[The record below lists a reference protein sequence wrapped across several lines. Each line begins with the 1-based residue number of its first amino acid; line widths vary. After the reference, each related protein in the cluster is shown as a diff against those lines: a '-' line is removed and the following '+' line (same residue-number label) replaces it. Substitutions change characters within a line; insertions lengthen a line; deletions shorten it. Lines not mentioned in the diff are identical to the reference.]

1 MNLLISIMKTKKIIL
16 ALAIFVFACLFIG
29 AAYSSQNS
37 NADVDEILKNVEDKF
52 DQKTFN
58 DSKTGLEIPY
68 NIYLPDNYDKSK
80 NYPLVVFIA
89 DSSLVGKGE
98 KASLE
103 QGLGGIIWAND
114 SKNNKEECIVVVPTY
129 SDVIIDDMN
138 GNEKSE
144 YLNATKNLIDNVSSS
159 YSVDSNRIYGTGQSM
174 GGMTLLYLASKYPD
188 LFAAELFVSCQ
199 WDINELSNL
208 DSQKFFYIVSE
219 GDEKASTGQKEVKEM
234 LDSKKV
240 KYGVL
245 EGIDAQADNSNKVNS
260 LINGNNNINFI
271 SFKEGTVSSNS
282 TDNKMVGGEHMA
294 SFDYAY
300 KLEPVRD
307 WLFKQHK

>member
-1 MNLLISIMKTKKIIL
+1 MNMKKIIL
-16 ALAIFVFACLFIG
+16 IYAILILACLIIG
-29 AAYSSQNS
+29 AAYSIDSS
-37 NADVDEILKNVEDKF
+37 SDVDGILKNVEDKF
-52 DQKTFN
+52 EQKTFN

-68 NIYLPDNYDKSK
+68 NIYLPDNYDKNK

-114 SKNNKEECIVVVPTY
+114 SKNSKEECIVLVPTY
-129 SDVIIDDMN
+129 SDVIIDDMQ

-144 YLNATKNLIDNVSSS
+144 YLNATKNLIDNVSTS
-159 YSVDSNRIYGTGQSM
+159 YSVDANRIYGTGQSM
-174 GGMTLLYLASKYPD
+174 GGMTILYLASQYPD
-188 LFAAELFVSCQ
+188 LFAAEMFVSCQ

-219 GDEKASTGQKEVKEM
+219 GDQKASTGQKEVKQM
-234 LDSKKV
+234 LDNKSV
-240 KYGVL
+240 KYEVL
-245 EGIDAQADNSNKVNS
+245 DGIDAQSGDNDNKINEMIGKNS
-260 LINGNNNINFI
+260 NINFI
-271 SFKEGTVSSNS
+271 SFKQGTVTGNS
-282 TDNKMVGGEHMA
+282 TDNKMGAGEHMA

-300 KLEPVRD
+300 NLEPVRD

>member
-1 MNLLISIMKTKKIIL
+1 MNMKKIISIS
-16 ALAIFVFACLFIG
+16 AILILACLIIG
-29 AAYSSQNS
+29 AAYSIDSS
-37 NADVDEILKNVEDKF
+37 SDVDGILKNVEDKF
-52 DQKTFN
+52 EQKTFN

-68 NIYLPDNYDKSK
+68 NIYLPDNYDKNK

-114 SKNNKEECIVVVPTY
+114 SKNSKEECIVLVPTY
-129 SDVIIDDMN
+129 SDVIIDDMQ

-144 YLNATKNLIDNVSSS
+144 YLNATKNLIDNVSTS
-159 YSVDSNRIYGTGQSM
+159 YSVDANRIYGTGQSM
-174 GGMTLLYLASKYPD
+174 GGMTILYLASQYPD
-188 LFAAELFVSCQ
+188 LFAAEMFVSCQ

-219 GDEKASTGQKEVKEM
+219 GDQKASTGQKEVKQM
-234 LDSKKV
+234 LDNKSV
-240 KYGVL
+240 KYEVL
-245 EGIDAQADNSNKVNS
+245 DGIDAQSGDNDNKINEMIGKNS
-260 LINGNNNINFI
+260 NINFI
-271 SFKEGTVSSNS
+271 SFKQGTVTGNS
-282 TDNKMVGGEHMA
+282 TDNKMGAGEHMA

-300 KLEPVRD
+300 NLDPVRD

>member
-1 MNLLISIMKTKKIIL
+1 MNMKKIMLISAILIL
-16 ALAIFVFACLFIG
+16 ACLIIG
-29 AAYSSQNS
+29 AAYSIDSS
-37 NADVDEILKNVEDKF
+37 SDVDGILKNVEDKF
-52 DQKTFN
+52 EQKTFN

-68 NIYLPDNYDKSK
+68 NIYLPDNYDKNK

-114 SKNNKEECIVVVPTY
+114 SKNSKEECIVLVPTY
-129 SDVIIDDMN
+129 SDVIIDDMQ

-144 YLNATKNLIDNVSSS
+144 YLNATKNLIDNVSTS
-159 YSVDSNRIYGTGQSM
+159 YSVDANRIYGTGQSM
-174 GGMTLLYLASKYPD
+174 GGMTILYLASQYPD
-188 LFAAELFVSCQ
+188 LFAAEMFVSCQ

-219 GDEKASTGQKEVKEM
+219 GDQKASTGQKEVKQM
-234 LDSKKV
+234 LDNKSV
-240 KYGVL
+240 KYEVL
-245 EGIDAQADNSNKVNS
+245 DGIDAQSGDNDNKINEMIGKNS
-260 LINGNNNINFI
+260 NINFI
-271 SFKEGTVSSNS
+271 SFKQGTVTGNS
-282 TDNKMVGGEHMA
+282 TDNKMGAGEHMA

-300 KLEPVRD
+300 NLEPVRD

>member
-1 MNLLISIMKTKKIIL
+1 MNMKKIIL
-16 ALAIFVFACLFIG
+16 ISTILILACLIIG
-29 AAYSSQNS
+29 AAYSIDSS
-37 NADVDEILKNVEDKF
+37 SDVDGILKNVEDKF
-52 DQKTFN
+52 EQKTFN

-68 NIYLPDNYDKSK
+68 NIYLPDNYDKNK

-114 SKNNKEECIVVVPTY
+114 SKNSKEECIVLVPTY
-129 SDVIIDDMN
+129 SDVIIDDMQ

-144 YLNATKNLIDNVSSS
+144 YLNATKNLIDNVSTS
-159 YSVDSNRIYGTGQSM
+159 YSVDANRIYGTGQSM
-174 GGMTLLYLASKYPD
+174 GGMTILYLASQYPD
-188 LFAAELFVSCQ
+188 LFAAEMFVSCQ

-219 GDEKASTGQKEVKEM
+219 GDQKASTGQKEVKQM
-234 LDSKKV
+234 LDNKSV
-240 KYGVL
+240 KYEVL
-245 EGIDAQADNSNKVNS
+245 EGIDAQSGDNDNKINEMIGKNS
-260 LINGNNNINFI
+260 NINFI
-271 SFKEGTVSSNS
+271 SFKQGTVTGNS
-282 TDNKMVGGEHMA
+282 TDNKMGAGEHMA

-300 KLEPVRD
+300 NLEPVRD

>member
-1 MNLLISIMKTKKIIL
+1 MNMKKIIL
-16 ALAIFVFACLFIG
+16 ISAILILACLIIG
-29 AAYSSQNS
+29 AAYSIDSS
-37 NADVDEILKNVEDKF
+37 SDVDGILKNVEDKF
-52 DQKTFN
+52 EQKTFN

-68 NIYLPDNYDKSK
+68 NIYLPDNYDKNK

-114 SKNNKEECIVVVPTY
+114 SKNSKEECIVLVPTY
-129 SDVIIDDMN
+129 SDVIINDMQ

-144 YLNATKNLIDNVSSS
+144 YLNATKNLIDNVSTS
-159 YSVDSNRIYGTGQSM
+159 YSVDANRIYGTGQSM
-174 GGMTLLYLASKYPD
+174 GGMTILYLASQYPD
-188 LFAAELFVSCQ
+188 LFAAEMFVSCQ

-219 GDEKASTGQKEVKEM
+219 GDQKASTGQKEVKQM
-234 LDSKKV
+234 LDNKSV
-240 KYGVL
+240 KYEVL
-245 EGIDAQADNSNKVNS
+245 DGIDAQSGDNDNKINEMIGKNS
-260 LINGNNNINFI
+260 NINFI
-271 SFKEGTVSSNS
+271 SFKQGTVTGNS
-282 TDNKMVGGEHMA
+282 TDNKMGAGEHMA

-300 KLEPVRD
+300 NLEPVRD

>member
-1 MNLLISIMKTKKIIL
+1 MNMKKIIL
-16 ALAIFVFACLFIG
+16 ISAILILASLIIG
-29 AAYSSQNS
+29 AAYSIDSS
-37 NADVDEILKNVEDKF
+37 SDVDGILKNVEDKF
-52 DQKTFN
+52 EQKTFN

-68 NIYLPDNYDKSK
+68 NIYLPDNYDKNK

-114 SKNNKEECIVVVPTY
+114 SKNSKEECIVLVPTY
-129 SDVIIDDMN
+129 SDVIIDDMQ

-144 YLNATKNLIDNVSSS
+144 YLNATKNLIDNVSSC
-159 YSVDSNRIYGTGQSM
+159 YSADANRIYGTGQSM
-174 GGMTLLYLASKYPD
+174 GGMTILYLASQYPD
-188 LFAAELFVSCQ
+188 LFAAEMFVSCQ

-219 GDEKASTGQKEVKEM
+219 GDQKASTGQKEVKQM
-234 LDSKKV
+234 LDNKSV
-240 KYGVL
+240 KYEVL
-245 EGIDAQADNSNKVNS
+245 DGIDAQSGDNDNKINEMIGKNS
-260 LINGNNNINFI
+260 NINFI
-271 SFKEGTVSSNS
+271 SFKQGTVTGNS
-282 TDNKMVGGEHMA
+282 TDNKMGAGEHMA

-300 KLEPVRD
+300 NLEPVRD

>member
-1 MNLLISIMKTKKIIL
+1 MNMKKIIL
-16 ALAIFVFACLFIG
+16 ISAILILACLIIG
-29 AAYSSQNS
+29 AAYSIDSS
-37 NADVDEILKNVEDKF
+37 SDVDGILKNVEDKF
-52 DQKTFN
+52 EQKTFN

-68 NIYLPDNYDKSK
+68 NIYLPDNYDKNK

-114 SKNNKEECIVVVPTY
+114 SKNSKEECIVLVPTY
-129 SDVIIDDMN
+129 SDVIIDDMQ

-144 YLNATKNLIDNVSSS
+144 YLNATKNLIDNVSTS
-159 YSVDSNRIYGTGQSM
+159 YSVDANRIYGTGQSM
-174 GGMTLLYLASKYPD
+174 GGMTILYLASQYPD
-188 LFAAELFVSCQ
+188 LFAAEMFVSCQ

-219 GDEKASTGQKEVKEM
+219 GDQKASTGQKEVKQM
-234 LDSKKV
+234 LDNKSV
-240 KYGVL
+240 KYEVL
-245 EGIDAQADNSNKVNS
+245 DGIDAQSGDNDNKINEMIGKNS
-260 LINGNNNINFI
+260 NINFI
-271 SFKEGTVSSNS
+271 SFKQGTVTGNS
-282 TDNKMVGGEHMA
+282 TDHKMGAGEHMA

-300 KLEPVRD
+300 NLEPVRD

>member
-1 MNLLISIMKTKKIIL
+1 MNMKKIIL
-16 ALAIFVFACLFIG
+16 LSAILILACLIIG
-29 AAYSSQNS
+29 AAYSIDSS
-37 NADVDEILKNVEDKF
+37 SDVDGILKNVEDKF
-52 DQKTFN
+52 EQKTFN

-68 NIYLPDNYDKSK
+68 NIYLPDNYDKNK

-114 SKNNKEECIVVVPTY
+114 SKNSKEECIVLVPTY
-129 SDVIIDDMN
+129 SDVIIDDMQ

-144 YLNATKNLIDNVSSS
+144 YLNATKNLIDNVSTS
-159 YSVDSNRIYGTGQSM
+159 YSVDANRIYGTGQSM
-174 GGMTLLYLASKYPD
+174 GGMTILYLASQYPD
-188 LFAAELFVSCQ
+188 LFAAEMFVSCQ

-219 GDEKASTGQKEVKEM
+219 GDQKASTGQKEVKQM
-234 LDSKKV
+234 LDNKSV
-240 KYGVL
+240 KYEVL
-245 EGIDAQADNSNKVNS
+245 DGIDAQSGDNDNKINEMIGKNS
-260 LINGNNNINFI
+260 NINFI
-271 SFKEGTVSSNS
+271 SFKQGTVTGNS
-282 TDNKMVGGEHMA
+282 TDNKMGAGEHMA

-300 KLEPVRD
+300 NLEPVRD

>member
-1 MNLLISIMKTKKIIL
+1 MNIKKIIL
-16 ALAIFVFACLFIG
+16 ISAILILACLIIG
-29 AAYSSQNS
+29 AAYSIDSS
-37 NADVDEILKNVEDKF
+37 SDVDGILKNVEDKF
-52 DQKTFN
+52 EQKTFN

-68 NIYLPDNYDKSK
+68 NIYLPDNYDKNK

-114 SKNNKEECIVVVPTY
+114 SKNSKEECIVLVPTY
-129 SDVIIDDMN
+129 SDVIINDMQ

-144 YLNATKNLIDNVSSS
+144 YLNATKNLIDNVSTS
-159 YSVDSNRIYGTGQSM
+159 YSVDANRIYGTGQSM
-174 GGMTLLYLASKYPD
+174 GGMTILYLASQYPD
-188 LFAAELFVSCQ
+188 LFAAEMFVSCQ

-219 GDEKASTGQKEVKEM
+219 GDQKASTGQKEVKQM
-234 LDSKKV
+234 LDNKSV
-240 KYGVL
+240 KYEVL
-245 EGIDAQADNSNKVNS
+245 DGIDAQSGDNDNKINEMIGKNS
-260 LINGNNNINFI
+260 NINFI
-271 SFKEGTVSSNS
+271 SFKQGTVTGNS
-282 TDNKMVGGEHMA
+282 TDNKMGAGEHMA

-300 KLEPVRD
+300 NLEPVRD

>member
-1 MNLLISIMKTKKIIL
+1 MNIKKIIL
-16 ALAIFVFACLFIG
+16 ISAILILACLIIG
-29 AAYSSQNS
+29 AAYSIDSS
-37 NADVDEILKNVEDKF
+37 SDVDGILKNVEDKF
-52 DQKTFN
+52 EQKTFN

-68 NIYLPDNYDKSK
+68 NIYLPDNYDKNK

-114 SKNNKEECIVVVPTY
+114 SKNSKEECIVLVPTY
-129 SDVIIDDMN
+129 SDVIIDDMQ

-144 YLNATKNLIDNVSSS
+144 YLNATKNLIDNVSTS
-159 YSVDSNRIYGTGQSM
+159 YSVDANRIYGTGQSM
-174 GGMTLLYLASKYPD
+174 GGMTILYLASQYPD
-188 LFAAELFVSCQ
+188 LFAAEMFVSCQ

-219 GDEKASTGQKEVKEM
+219 GDQKASTGQKEVKQM
-234 LDSKKV
+234 LDNKSV
-240 KYGVL
+240 KYEVL
-245 EGIDAQADNSNKVNS
+245 EGIDVQSGDNDNKINEMIGKNS
-260 LINGNNNINFI
+260 NINFI
-271 SFKEGTVSSNS
+271 SFKQGTVTGNS
-282 TDNKMVGGEHMA
+282 TDNKMGAGEHMA

-300 KLEPVRD
+300 NLEPVRD

>member
-1 MNLLISIMKTKKIIL
+1 MKKIIL
-16 ALAIFVFACLFIG
+16 ISAILILACLIIG
-29 AAYSSQNS
+29 AAYSIDSS
-37 NADVDEILKNVEDKF
+37 SDVDGILKNVEDKF
-52 DQKTFN
+52 EQKTFN

-68 NIYLPDNYDKSK
+68 NIYLPDNYDKNK

-114 SKNNKEECIVVVPTY
+114 SKNSKEECIVLVPTY
-129 SDVIIDDMN
+129 SDVIIDDMQ

-144 YLNATKNLIDNVSSS
+144 YLNATKNLIDNVSSC
-159 YSVDSNRIYGTGQSM
+159 YSADANRIYGTGQSM
-174 GGMTLLYLASKYPD
+174 GGMTILYLASQYPD
-188 LFAAELFVSCQ
+188 LFAAEMFVSCQ

-219 GDEKASTGQKEVKEM
+219 GDQKASTGQKEVKQM
-234 LDSKKV
+234 LDNKSV
-240 KYGVL
+240 KYEVL
-245 EGIDAQADNSNKVNS
+245 DGIDAQSGDNDNKTNEMIGKNS
-260 LINGNNNINFI
+260 NINFI
-271 SFKEGTVSSNS
+271 SFKQGTVTGNS
-282 TDNKMVGGEHMA
+282 TDNKMGAGEHMA

-300 KLEPVRD
+300 NLEPVRD

>member
-1 MNLLISIMKTKKIIL
+1 MNIKKIIL
-16 ALAIFVFACLFIG
+16 ISAILILACLIIG
-29 AAYSSQNS
+29 AAYSIDSS
-37 NADVDEILKNVEDKF
+37 SDVDGILKNVEDKF
-52 DQKTFN
+52 EQKTFN

-68 NIYLPDNYDKSK
+68 NIYLPDNYDKNK

-114 SKNNKEECIVVVPTY
+114 SKNSREEYIVLVPTY
-129 SDVIIDDMN
+129 SDVIIDDMQ

-144 YLNATKNLIDNVSSS
+144 YLNATKNLIDNVSTS
-159 YSVDSNRIYGTGQSM
+159 YSVDANRIYGTGQSM
-174 GGMTLLYLASKYPD
+174 GGMTILYLASQYPD
-188 LFAAELFVSCQ
+188 LFAAEMFVSCQ

-219 GDEKASTGQKEVKEM
+219 GDQKASTGQKEVKQM
-234 LDSKKV
+234 LDNKSV
-240 KYGVL
+240 KYEVL
-245 EGIDAQADNSNKVNS
+245 DGIDAQSGDNDNKINEMIGKNS
-260 LINGNNNINFI
+260 NINFI
-271 SFKEGTVSSNS
+271 SFKQGTVTGNS
-282 TDNKMVGGEHMA
+282 TDNKMGAGEHMA

-300 KLEPVRD
+300 NLEPVRD

>member
-1 MNLLISIMKTKKIIL
+1 MNMKKIIL
-16 ALAIFVFACLFIG
+16 ISAILILASLIIG
-29 AAYSSQNS
+29 AAYSIDSS
-37 NADVDEILKNVEDKF
+37 SDVDGILKNVEDKF
-52 DQKTFN
+52 EQKTFN

-68 NIYLPDNYDKSK
+68 NIYLPDNYDKNK

-89 DSSLVGKGE
+89 DSGLVGKGE

-114 SKNNKEECIVVVPTY
+114 SKNSKEECIVLVPTY
-129 SDVIIDDMN
+129 SDVIIDDMQ

-144 YLNATKNLIDNVSSS
+144 YLNATKNLIDNVSSC
-159 YSVDSNRIYGTGQSM
+159 YSADANRIYGTGQSM
-174 GGMTLLYLASKYPD
+174 GGMTILYLASQYPD
-188 LFAAELFVSCQ
+188 LFAAEMFVSCQ

-219 GDEKASTGQKEVKEM
+219 GDQKASTGQKEVKQM
-234 LDSKKV
+234 LDNKSV
-240 KYGVL
+240 KYEVL
-245 EGIDAQADNSNKVNS
+245 EGIDVQSGDNDNKINEMIGKNS
-260 LINGNNNINFI
+260 NINFI
-271 SFKEGTVSSNS
+271 SFKQGTVTGNS
-282 TDNKMVGGEHMA
+282 TDNKMGAGEHMA

-300 KLEPVRD
+300 NLEPVRD

>member
-1 MNLLISIMKTKKIIL
+1 MNMKKIIL
-16 ALAIFVFACLFIG
+16 ISEILILACLIIG
-29 AAYSSQNS
+29 AAYSIDSS
-37 NADVDEILKNVEDKF
+37 SDVDGILKNVEDKF
-52 DQKTFN
+52 EQKTFN

-68 NIYLPDNYDKSK
+68 NIYLPDNYDKNK

-114 SKNNKEECIVVVPTY
+114 SKNSKEECIVLVPTY
-129 SDVIIDDMN
+129 SDVIIDDMQ

-144 YLNATKNLIDNVSSS
+144 YLNATKNMIDNVSTS
-159 YSVDSNRIYGTGQSM
+159 YSVDANRIYGTGQSM
-174 GGMTLLYLASKYPD
+174 GGMTILYLASQYPD
-188 LFAAELFVSCQ
+188 LFAAEMFVSCQ
-199 WDINELSNL
+199 WDINELNNL

-219 GDEKASTGQKEVKEM
+219 GDQKASTGQKEVKQM
-234 LDSKKV
+234 LDNKSV
-240 KYGVL
+240 KYEVL
-245 EGIDAQADNSNKVNS
+245 DGIDAQSGDNDNKINEMIGKNS
-260 LINGNNNINFI
+260 SINFI
-271 SFKEGTVSSNS
+271 SFKQGTVTGNS
-282 TDNKMVGGEHMA
+282 TDNKMGAGEHMA

-300 KLEPVRD
+300 NLEPVRD

>member
-1 MNLLISIMKTKKIIL
+1 MNIKKIIL
-16 ALAIFVFACLFIG
+16 ISAILILACLIIG
-29 AAYSSQNS
+29 AAYSIDSS
-37 NADVDEILKNVEDKF
+37 SDVDGILKNVEDKF
-52 DQKTFN
+52 EQKTFN

-68 NIYLPDNYDKSK
+68 NIYLPDNYDKNK

-114 SKNNKEECIVVVPTY
+114 SKNSKEECIVLVPTY
-129 SDVIIDDMN
+129 SDVIIDDMQ

-144 YLNATKNLIDNVSSS
+144 YLNATKNLIDNVSTS
-159 YSVDSNRIYGTGQSM
+159 YSVDANRIYGTGQSM
-174 GGMTLLYLASKYPD
+174 GGMTILYLASQYPD
-188 LFAAELFVSCQ
+188 LFAAEMFVSCQ

-219 GDEKASTGQKEVKEM
+219 GDQKASTGQKEVKQM
-234 LDSKKV
+234 LDNKSV
-240 KYGVL
+240 KYEVL
-245 EGIDAQADNSNKVNS
+245 DGIDAQSGDNDNKINEMIGKNS
-260 LINGNNNINFI
+260 NINFI
-271 SFKEGTVSSNS
+271 SFKQGTVTGNS
-282 TDNKMVGGEHMA
+282 TDNKMGAGEHMA

-300 KLEPVRD
+300 NLEPVRD

>member
-1 MNLLISIMKTKKIIL
+1 MNMKKIISIS
-16 ALAIFVFACLFIG
+16 AILILACLIIG
-29 AAYSSQNS
+29 AAYSIDSS
-37 NADVDEILKNVEDKF
+37 SDVDGILKNVEDKF
-52 DQKTFN
+52 EQKTFN

-68 NIYLPDNYDKSK
+68 NIYLPDNYDKNK

-114 SKNNKEECIVVVPTY
+114 SKNSKEECIVLVPTY
-129 SDVIIDDMN
+129 SDVIIDDMQ

-144 YLNATKNLIDNVSSS
+144 YLNATKNLIDNVSTS
-159 YSVDSNRIYGTGQSM
+159 YSVDANRIYGTGQSM
-174 GGMTLLYLASKYPD
+174 GGMTILYLASQYPD
-188 LFAAELFVSCQ
+188 LFAAEMFVSCQ

-219 GDEKASTGQKEVKEM
+219 GDQKASTGQKEVKQM
-234 LDSKKV
+234 LDNKSV
-240 KYGVL
+240 KYEVL
-245 EGIDAQADNSNKVNS
+245 DGIDAQSGDNDNKINEMIGKNSN
-260 LINGNNNINFI
+260 INVI
-271 SFKEGTVSSNS
+271 SFKKGTVTGNS
-282 TDNKMVGGEHMA
+282 TDNKMGAGEHMA

-300 KLEPVRD
+300 NLEPVRD

>member
-1 MNLLISIMKTKKIIL
+1 MNMKKIISIS
-16 ALAIFVFACLFIG
+16 AILILACLIIG
-29 AAYSSQNS
+29 AAYSIDSS
-37 NADVDEILKNVEDKF
+37 SDVDGILKNVEDKF
-52 DQKTFN
+52 EQKTFN

-68 NIYLPDNYDKSK
+68 NIYLPDNYDKNK

-114 SKNNKEECIVVVPTY
+114 SKNSKEECIVLVPTY
-129 SDVIIDDMN
+129 SDVIIDDMQ

-144 YLNATKNLIDNVSSS
+144 YLNATKNLIDNVSTS
-159 YSVDSNRIYGTGQSM
+159 YSVDANRIYGTGQSM
-174 GGMTLLYLASKYPD
+174 GGMTILYLASQYPD
-188 LFAAELFVSCQ
+188 LFAAEMFVSCQ

-219 GDEKASTGQKEVKEM
+219 GDQKASTGQKEVKQM
-234 LDSKKV
+234 LDNKSV
-240 KYGVL
+240 KYEVL
-245 EGIDAQADNSNKVNS
+245 DGIDAQSGDNDNKINEMIGKNS
-260 LINGNNNINFI
+260 NINFI
-271 SFKEGTVSSNS
+271 SFKQGTVTGNS
-282 TDNKMVGGEHMA
+282 TDNKMGAGEHMA

-300 KLEPVRD
+300 NLEPVRD

>member
-1 MNLLISIMKTKKIIL
+1 MNMKILISAILIL
-16 ALAIFVFACLFIG
+16 ACLIIG
-29 AAYSSQNS
+29 AAYSIDSS
-37 NADVDEILKNVEDKF
+37 SDVDGILKNVEDKF
-52 DQKTFN
+52 EQKTFN

-68 NIYLPDNYDKSK
+68 NIYLPDNYDKNK

-114 SKNNKEECIVVVPTY
+114 SKNSKEECIVLVPTY
-129 SDVIIDDMN
+129 SDVIIDDMQ

-144 YLNATKNLIDNVSSS
+144 YLNATKNLIDNVSTS
-159 YSVDSNRIYGTGQSM
+159 YSVDANRIYGTGQSM
-174 GGMTLLYLASKYPD
+174 GGMTILYLASQYPD
-188 LFAAELFVSCQ
+188 LFAAEMFVSCQ

-219 GDEKASTGQKEVKEM
+219 GDQKASTGQKEVKQM
-234 LDSKKV
+234 LDNKSV
-240 KYGVL
+240 KYEVL
-245 EGIDAQADNSNKVNS
+245 DGIDAQSGDNDNKINEMIGKNS
-260 LINGNNNINFI
+260 NINFI
-271 SFKEGTVSSNS
+271 SFKQGTVTGNS
-282 TDNKMVGGEHMA
+282 TDNKMGAGEHMA

-300 KLEPVRD
+300 NLEPVRD

>member
-1 MNLLISIMKTKKIIL
+1 MNMKKIIL
-16 ALAIFVFACLFIG
+16 IFAILILACLIIG
-29 AAYSSQNS
+29 AAYSIDSS
-37 NADVDEILKNVEDKF
+37 SDVDGILKNVEDKF
-52 DQKTFN
+52 EQKTFN

-68 NIYLPDNYDKSK
+68 NIYLPDNYDKNK

-114 SKNNKEECIVVVPTY
+114 SKNSKEECIVLVPTY
-129 SDVIIDDMN
+129 SDVIIDDMQ

-144 YLNATKNLIDNVSSS
+144 YLNATKNLIDNVSSC
-159 YSVDSNRIYGTGQSM
+159 YSADANRIYGTGQSM
-174 GGMTLLYLASKYPD
+174 GGMTILYLASQYPD
-188 LFAAELFVSCQ
+188 LFAAEMFVSCQ

-219 GDEKASTGQKEVKEM
+219 GDQKASTGQKEVKQM
-234 LDSKKV
+234 LDNKSV
-240 KYGVL
+240 KYEVL
-245 EGIDAQADNSNKVNS
+245 DGIDAQSGDNDNKINEMIGKNS
-260 LINGNNNINFI
+260 NINFI
-271 SFKEGTVSSNS
+271 SFKQGTVTGNS
-282 TDNKMVGGEHMA
+282 TDNKMGAGEHMA

-300 KLEPVRD
+300 NLEPVRD

>member
-1 MNLLISIMKTKKIIL
+1 MNMKKIIL
-16 ALAIFVFACLFIG
+16 ISAILILACLIIG
-29 AAYSSQNS
+29 ASYSIDSS
-37 NADVDEILKNVEDKF
+37 SDVDGILKNVEDKF
-52 DQKTFN
+52 EQKTFN

-68 NIYLPDNYDKSK
+68 NIYLPDNYDKNK

-114 SKNNKEECIVVVPTY
+114 SKNSKEECIVLVPTY
-129 SDVIIDDMN
+129 SDVIIDDMQ

-144 YLNATKNLIDNVSSS
+144 YLNATKNLIDNVSTS
-159 YSVDSNRIYGTGQSM
+159 YSVDANRIYGTGQSM
-174 GGMTLLYLASKYPD
+174 GGMTILYLASQYPD
-188 LFAAELFVSCQ
+188 LFAAEMFVSCQ

-219 GDEKASTGQKEVKEM
+219 GDQKASTGQKEVKQM
-234 LDSKKV
+234 LDNKSV
-240 KYGVL
+240 KYEVL
-245 EGIDAQADNSNKVNS
+245 DGIDAQSGDNDNKINEMIGKNS
-260 LINGNNNINFI
+260 NINFI
-271 SFKEGTVSSNS
+271 SFKQGTVTGNS
-282 TDNKMVGGEHMA
+282 TDNKMGAGEHMA

-300 KLEPVRD
+300 NLEPVRD

>member
-1 MNLLISIMKTKKIIL
+1 MNMKKIIL
-16 ALAIFVFACLFIG
+16 ISAILILACLIIG
-29 AAYSSQNS
+29 AAYSIDSS
-37 NADVDEILKNVEDKF
+37 SDVNGILKNVEDKF
-52 DQKTFN
+52 EQKTFN

-68 NIYLPDNYDKSK
+68 NIYLPDNYDKNK

-114 SKNNKEECIVVVPTY
+114 SKNSKEECIVLVPTY
-129 SDVIIDDMN
+129 SDVIIDDMQ

-144 YLNATKNLIDNVSSS
+144 YLNATKNLIDNVSTS
-159 YSVDSNRIYGTGQSM
+159 YSADANRIYGTGQSM
-174 GGMTLLYLASKYPD
+174 GGMTILYLASQYPD
-188 LFAAELFVSCQ
+188 LFAAEMFVSCQ

-219 GDEKASTGQKEVKEM
+219 GDQKASTGQKEVKQM
-234 LDSKKV
+234 LDNKSV
-240 KYGVL
+240 KYEVL
-245 EGIDAQADNSNKVNS
+245 DGIDAQSGDNDNKINEMIGKNS
-260 LINGNNNINFI
+260 NINFI
-271 SFKEGTVSSNS
+271 SFKQGTVTGNS
-282 TDNKMVGGEHMA
+282 TDNKIGAGEHMA

-300 KLEPVRD
+300 NLEPVRD

>member
-1 MNLLISIMKTKKIIL
+1 MNMKKTILISAVLIL
-16 ALAIFVFACLFIG
+16 ACLIIG
-29 AAYSSQNS
+29 AAYSIDSS
-37 NADVDEILKNVEDKF
+37 SDVDGILKNVEDKF
-52 DQKTFN
+52 EQKTFN

-68 NIYLPDNYDKSK
+68 NIYLPDNYDKNK

-114 SKNNKEECIVVVPTY
+114 SKNSKEECIVLVPTY
-129 SDVIIDDMN
+129 SDVIIDDMQ

-144 YLNATKNLIDNVSSS
+144 YLNATKNLIDNVSSC
-159 YSVDSNRIYGTGQSM
+159 YSADANRIYGTGQSM
-174 GGMTLLYLASKYPD
+174 GGMTILYLASQYPD
-188 LFAAELFVSCQ
+188 LFAAEMFVSCQ

-219 GDEKASTGQKEVKEM
+219 GDQKASTGQKEVKQM
-234 LDSKKV
+234 LDNKSV
-240 KYGVL
+240 KYEVL
-245 EGIDAQADNSNKVNS
+245 DGIDAQSGDNDNKINEMIGKNS
-260 LINGNNNINFI
+260 NINFI
-271 SFKEGTVSSNS
+271 SFKQGTVTGNS
-282 TDNKMVGGEHMA
+282 TDNKMGAGEHMA

-300 KLEPVRD
+300 NLEPVRD

>member
-1 MNLLISIMKTKKIIL
+1 MNMKKIISIS
-16 ALAIFVFACLFIG
+16 AILILACLIIG
-29 AAYSSQNS
+29 AAYSIDSS
-37 NADVDEILKNVEDKF
+37 SDVDGILKNVEDKF
-52 DQKTFN
+52 EQKTFN

-68 NIYLPDNYDKSK
+68 NIYLPDNYDKNK

-114 SKNNKEECIVVVPTY
+114 SKNSKEECIVLVPTY
-129 SDVIIDDMN
+129 SDVIIDDMQ

-144 YLNATKNLIDNVSSS
+144 YLNATKNLIDNVSTS
-159 YSVDSNRIYGTGQSM
+159 YSVDANRIYGTGQSM
-174 GGMTLLYLASKYPD
+174 GGMTILYLASQYPD
-188 LFAAELFVSCQ
+188 LFAAEMFVSCQ
-199 WDINELSNL
+199 WDINELNNL

-219 GDEKASTGQKEVKEM
+219 GDQKAATGQKEVKQM
-234 LDSKKV
+234 LDNKSV
-240 KYGVL
+240 KYEVL
-245 EGIDAQADNSNKVNS
+245 DGIDAQSGDNDNKINEMIGKNS
-260 LINGNNNINFI
+260 NINFLT
-271 SFKEGTVSSNS
+271 FKQGTVTGNS
-282 TDNKMVGGEHMA
+282 TDNKMGAGEHMA

-300 KLEPVRD
+300 NLEPVRD

>member
-1 MNLLISIMKTKKIIL
+1 MNMKKIIL
-16 ALAIFVFACLFIG
+16 ISAVLILACLIIG
-29 AAYSSQNS
+29 AAYSIDSS
-37 NADVDEILKNVEDKF
+37 SDVDGILKNVEDKF
-52 DQKTFN
+52 EQKTFN

-68 NIYLPDNYDKSK
+68 NIYLPDNYDKNK

-114 SKNNKEECIVVVPTY
+114 SKNSKEECIVLVPTY
-129 SDVIIDDMN
+129 SDVIIDDMQ

-144 YLNATKNLIDNVSSS
+144 YLNATKNLIDNVSSC
-159 YSVDSNRIYGTGQSM
+159 YSVDANRIYGTGQSM
-174 GGMTLLYLASKYPD
+174 GGMTILYLASQYPD
-188 LFAAELFVSCQ
+188 LFAAEMFVSCQ

-219 GDEKASTGQKEVKEM
+219 GDQKASTGQKEVKQM
-234 LDSKKV
+234 LDNKSV
-240 KYGVL
+240 KYEVL
-245 EGIDAQADNSNKVNS
+245 DGIDAQSGDNDNKINEMIGKNS
-260 LINGNNNINFI
+260 NINFI
-271 SFKEGTVSSNS
+271 SFKQGTVTGNS
-282 TDNKMVGGEHMA
+282 TDNKMGAGEHMA

-300 KLEPVRD
+300 NLEPVRD

>member
-1 MNLLISIMKTKKIIL
+1 MNMKKIISIS
-16 ALAIFVFACLFIG
+16 AILILACLIIG
-29 AAYSSQNS
+29 AAYSIDSS
-37 NADVDEILKNVEDKF
+37 SDVDGILKNVEDKF
-52 DQKTFN
+52 EQKTFN

-68 NIYLPDNYDKSK
+68 NIYLPDNYDKNK

-114 SKNNKEECIVVVPTY
+114 SKNSKEECIVLVPTY
-129 SDVIIDDMN
+129 SDVIIDDMQ

-144 YLNATKNLIDNVSSS
+144 YLNATKNLIDNVSTS
-159 YSVDSNRIYGTGQSM
+159 YSVDANRIYGTGQSM
-174 GGMTLLYLASKYPD
+174 GGMTILYLASQYPEF
-188 LFAAELFVSCQ
+188 FAAEMFVSCQ

-219 GDEKASTGQKEVKEM
+219 GDQKASTGQKEVKQM
-234 LDSKKV
+234 LDNKSV
-240 KYGVL
+240 KYEVL
-245 EGIDAQADNSNKVNS
+245 DGIDAQSGDNDNKINEMIGKNS
-260 LINGNNNINFI
+260 NINFI
-271 SFKEGTVSSNS
+271 SFKQGTVTGNS
-282 TDNKMVGGEHMA
+282 TDNKMGAGEHMA

-300 KLEPVRD
+300 NLEPVRD

>member
-1 MNLLISIMKTKKIIL
+1 MNMKKIIL
-16 ALAIFVFACLFIG
+16 IYAILILACLIIG
-29 AAYSSQNS
+29 AAYSIDSS
-37 NADVDEILKNVEDKF
+37 SDVDGILKNVEDKF
-52 DQKTFN
+52 EQKTFN

-68 NIYLPDNYDKSK
+68 NIYLPDNYDKNK

-114 SKNNKEECIVVVPTY
+114 SKNSKEECIVLVPTY
-129 SDVIIDDMN
+129 SDVIIDDMQ

-144 YLNATKNLIDNVSSS
+144 YLNATKNLIDNVSSC
-159 YSVDSNRIYGTGQSM
+159 YSADANRIYGTGQSM
-174 GGMTLLYLASKYPD
+174 GGMTILYLASQYPD
-188 LFAAELFVSCQ
+188 LFAAEMFVSCQ

-219 GDEKASTGQKEVKEM
+219 GDQKASTGQKEVKQM
-234 LDSKKV
+234 LDNKSV
-240 KYGVL
+240 KYEVL
-245 EGIDAQADNSNKVNS
+245 DGIDAQSGDNDNKINEMIGKNS
-260 LINGNNNINFI
+260 NINFI
-271 SFKEGTVSSNS
+271 SFKQGTVTGNS
-282 TDNKMVGGEHMA
+282 TDNKMGAGEHMA

-300 KLEPVRD
+300 NLEPVRD

>member
-1 MNLLISIMKTKKIIL
+1 MNMKKIIL
-16 ALAIFVFACLFIG
+16 ISAILILACLIIG
-29 AAYSSQNS
+29 AAYSIDSS
-37 NADVDEILKNVEDKF
+37 SDVDGILKNVEDKF
-52 DQKTFN
+52 EQKTFN

-68 NIYLPDNYDKSK
+68 NIYLPDNYDKNK

-103 QGLGGIIWAND
+103 KGLGGIIWAND
-114 SKNNKEECIVVVPTY
+114 SKNSKEECIVLVPTY
-129 SDVIIDDMN
+129 SDVIIDDMQ

-144 YLNATKNLIDNVSSS
+144 YLNATKNLIDNVSTS
-159 YSVDSNRIYGTGQSM
+159 YSVDANRIYGTGQSM
-174 GGMTLLYLASKYPD
+174 GGMTILYLASQYPD
-188 LFAAELFVSCQ
+188 LFAAEMFVSCQ

-219 GDEKASTGQKEVKEM
+219 GDQKASTGQKEVKQM
-234 LDSKKV
+234 LDNKSV
-240 KYGVL
+240 KYEVL
-245 EGIDAQADNSNKVNS
+245 DGIDAQSGDNDNKINEMIGKNS
-260 LINGNNNINFI
+260 IINFI
-271 SFKEGTVSSNS
+271 SFKQGTVTGNS
-282 TDNKMVGGEHMA
+282 TDNKMGAGEHMA

-300 KLEPVRD
+300 NLEPVRD

>member
-1 MNLLISIMKTKKIIL
+1 MNMKKIIL
-16 ALAIFVFACLFIG
+16 ISAILILACLIIG
-29 AAYSSQNS
+29 AAYSIDSS
-37 NADVDEILKNVEDKF
+37 SDVDGILKNVEDKF
-52 DQKTFN
+52 EQKTFN

-68 NIYLPDNYDKSK
+68 NIYLPDNYDKNK

-114 SKNNKEECIVVVPTY
+114 SKNSKEECIVLVPTY
-129 SDVIIDDMN
+129 SDVIIDDMQ

-144 YLNATKNLIDNVSSS
+144 YLNATKNLIDNVSTS
-159 YSVDSNRIYGTGQSM
+159 YSVDANRIYGTGQSM
-174 GGMTLLYLASKYPD
+174 GGMTILYLASQYPD
-188 LFAAELFVSCQ
+188 LFAAEMFVSCQ

-219 GDEKASTGQKEVKEM
+219 GDQKASTGQKEVKQM
-234 LDSKKV
+234 LDNKSV
-240 KYGVL
+240 KYEVL
-245 EGIDAQADNSNKVNS
+245 EGIDAQSGDNDNKINEMIGKNS
-260 LINGNNNINFI
+260 NINFI
-271 SFKEGTVSSNS
+271 SFKQGTVTGNS
-282 TDNKMVGGEHMA
+282 TDNKMGAGEHMA

-300 KLEPVRD
+300 NLEPVRD

>member
-1 MNLLISIMKTKKIIL
+1 MNMKKIIL
-16 ALAIFVFACLFIG
+16 ISAVLILACLIIG
-29 AAYSSQNS
+29 AAYSIDSS
-37 NADVDEILKNVEDKF
+37 SDVEGILKNVEDKF
-52 DQKTFN
+52 EQKTFN

-68 NIYLPDNYDKSK
+68 NIYLPDNYDKNK

-114 SKNNKEECIVVVPTY
+114 SKNSKEECIVLVPTY
-129 SDVIIDDMN
+129 SDVIIDDMQ

-144 YLNATKNLIDNVSSS
+144 YLNATKNLIDNVSTS
-159 YSVDSNRIYGTGQSM
+159 YSVDANRIYGTGQSM
-174 GGMTLLYLASKYPD
+174 GGMTILYLASQYPD
-188 LFAAELFVSCQ
+188 LFAAEMFVSCQ

-219 GDEKASTGQKEVKEM
+219 GDQKASTGQKEVKQM
-234 LDSKKV
+234 LDNKSV
-240 KYGVL
+240 KYEVL
-245 EGIDAQADNSNKVNS
+245 DGIDAQSGDNDNKINEMIGKNS
-260 LINGNNNINFI
+260 NINFI
-271 SFKEGTVSSNS
+271 SFKQGTVTGNS
-282 TDNKMVGGEHMA
+282 TDNKMGAGEHMA

-300 KLEPVRD
+300 NLEPVRD

>member
-1 MNLLISIMKTKKIIL
+1 MNMKKIIL
-16 ALAIFVFACLFIG
+16 ISAILILACLIIG
-29 AAYSSQNS
+29 AAYSIDSS
-37 NADVDEILKNVEDKF
+37 SDVDGILKNVEDKF
-52 DQKTFN
+52 EQKTFN

-68 NIYLPDNYDKSK
+68 NIYLPDNYDKNK

-114 SKNNKEECIVVVPTY
+114 SKNSKEECIVLVPTY
-129 SDVIIDDMN
+129 SDVIIDDMQ

-144 YLNATKNLIDNVSSS
+144 YLNATKNLIDNVSSC
-159 YSVDSNRIYGTGQSM
+159 YSVDANRIYGTGQSM
-174 GGMTLLYLASKYPD
+174 GGMTILYLASQYPD
-188 LFAAELFVSCQ
+188 LFAAEMFVSCQ

-219 GDEKASTGQKEVKEM
+219 GDQKASTGQKEVKQM
-234 LDSKKV
+234 LDNKSV
-240 KYGVL
+240 KYEVL
-245 EGIDAQADNSNKVNS
+245 EGIDAQSGDNDNKINEMIGKNS
-260 LINGNNNINFI
+260 NINFI
-271 SFKEGTVSSNS
+271 SFKQGTVTGNS
-282 TDNKMVGGEHMA
+282 TDNKMGAGEHMA

-300 KLEPVRD
+300 NLEPVRD

>member
-1 MNLLISIMKTKKIIL
+1 MNMKKIIL
-16 ALAIFVFACLFIG
+16 IFTILILACLIIG
-29 AAYSSQNS
+29 AAYSIDSS
-37 NADVDEILKNVEDKF
+37 SDVDGILKNVEDKIE
-52 DQKTFN
+52 QKTFN

-68 NIYLPDNYDKSK
+68 NIYLPDNYDKNK

-114 SKNNKEECIVVVPTY
+114 SKNSKEECIVLVPTY
-129 SDVIIDDMN
+129 SDVIIDDMQ

-144 YLNATKNLIDNVSSS
+144 YLNATKNLIDNVSTS
-159 YSVDSNRIYGTGQSM
+159 YSVDANRIYGTGQSM
-174 GGMTLLYLASKYPD
+174 GGMTILYLASQYPD
-188 LFAAELFVSCQ
+188 LFAAEMFVSCQ

-219 GDEKASTGQKEVKEM
+219 GDQKASTGQKEVKQM
-234 LDSKKV
+234 LDNKSV
-240 KYGVL
+240 KYEVL
-245 EGIDAQADNSNKVNS
+245 DGIDAQSGDNDNKINEMIGKNS
-260 LINGNNNINFI
+260 NINFI
-271 SFKEGTVSSNS
+271 SFKQGTVTGNS
-282 TDNKMVGGEHMA
+282 TDNKMGAGEHMA

-300 KLEPVRD
+300 NLDPVRD

>member
-1 MNLLISIMKTKKIIL
+1 MNMKKIISIS
-16 ALAIFVFACLFIG
+16 AILILACLIIG
-29 AAYSSQNS
+29 AAYSIDSS
-37 NADVDEILKNVEDKF
+37 SDVDGILKNVEDKF
-52 DQKTFN
+52 EQKTFN

-68 NIYLPDNYDKSK
+68 NIYLPDNYDKNK

-114 SKNNKEECIVVVPTY
+114 SKNSKEECIVLVPTY
-129 SDVIIDDMN
+129 SDVIIDDMQ

-144 YLNATKNLIDNVSSS
+144 YLNATKNLIDNVSTS
-159 YSVDSNRIYGTGQSM
+159 YSVDANRIYGTGQSM
-174 GGMTLLYLASKYPD
+174 GGMTILYLASQYPD
-188 LFAAELFVSCQ
+188 LFAAEMFVSCQ

-219 GDEKASTGQKEVKEM
+219 GDQKASTGQKEVKQM
-234 LDSKKV
+234 LDNKSV
-240 KYGVL
+240 KYEVL
-245 EGIDAQADNSNKVNS
+245 DGIDAQSGDNDNKINEMIGKNS
-260 LINGNNNINFI
+260 NINFI
-271 SFKEGTVSSNS
+271 SIKQGTVTGNS
-282 TDNKMVGGEHMA
+282 TDNKMGAGEHMA

-300 KLEPVRD
+300 NLDPVRD

>member
-1 MNLLISIMKTKKIIL
+1 MNMKKIIL
-16 ALAIFVFACLFIG
+16 ISAILILASLIIG
-29 AAYSSQNS
+29 AAYSIDSS
-37 NADVDEILKNVEDKF
+37 SDVDGILKNVEDKF
-52 DQKTFN
+52 EQKTFN

-68 NIYLPDNYDKSK
+68 NIYLPDNYDKNK

-114 SKNNKEECIVVVPTY
+114 SKNSREEYIVLVPTY
-129 SDVIIDDMN
+129 SDVIIDDMQ

-144 YLNATKNLIDNVSSS
+144 YLNATKNLIDNVSSC
-159 YSVDSNRIYGTGQSM
+159 YSADANRIYGTGQSM
-174 GGMTLLYLASKYPD
+174 GGMTILYLASQYPD
-188 LFAAELFVSCQ
+188 LFAAEMFVSCQ

-219 GDEKASTGQKEVKEM
+219 GDQKASTGQKEVKQM
-234 LDSKKV
+234 LDNKSV
-240 KYGVL
+240 KYEVL
-245 EGIDAQADNSNKVNS
+245 DGIDAQSGDNDNKINEMIGKNS
-260 LINGNNNINFI
+260 NINFI
-271 SFKEGTVSSNS
+271 SFKQGTVTGNS
-282 TDNKMVGGEHMA
+282 TDNKMGAGEHMA

-300 KLEPVRD
+300 NLEPVRD